1 MRSLSSPLRLRV
13 GPSFVITGAPM
24 LAWQA
29 AFYLGSLVILVLMTF
44 WTVKNYRLVI
54 DYNTENWIDVLSSRL
69 FYTIYFRTLYYAGF
83 SAAVASIVAFP
94 LAYTLAFKVSERTR
108 RIAFLLLILPYFTN
122 YYVRTYAWFFMLED
136 DGIVNSG
143 LALVGLS
150 PIDFQASFAPTIIG
164 YMVYFF
170 PLVALVQLL
179 SLMYIEREYVEA
191 ANNLGASW
199 LKSVFTVVLPMA
211 RSGLVLGF
219 TLGFMLAMGD
229 YVAPAY
235 LGGARRS
242 TLSVLIVNT
251 IQGQSD
257 FPEAAVLSV
266 IMMVTLMLVFFG
278 AYHLAFPSR
287 RHGK

>member
-24 LAWQA
+24 LAWQT